1 MHRDG
6 SSCPLWTMFPCD
18 VRLKE
23 VEEVP
28 EWIGAERE
36 MTGSEQI
43 QGDRDG
49 VSAAVLSG
57 LPAKRGKMVNI
68 AGPYVTP
75 ATRKKCPTVSALSRL
90 GRKQLPIFVFVC
102 CPI

>member
-1 MHRDG
+1 MDRRRERDDG
-6 SSCPLWTMFPCD
+6 S
-18 VRLKE
+18 E
-23 VEEVP
+23 H
-28 EWIGAERE
+28 
-36 MTGSEQI
+36 I

-57 LPAKRGKMVNI
+57 LSAKRGKMVNI
-68 AGPYVTP
+68 VRPYLIP
-75 ATRKKCPTVSALSRL
+75 ATRKKCPAVNILSRL